1 MKKPLL
7 ALTAAAALTLAPV
20 TVTPAVADTL
30 PAEADTPPADTENGA
45 GAEPSTDTETDNS
58 SSGSS
63 DSDLSAGEIAGITI
77 GVLALVSAGVA
88 FALQTGLINI
98 PGLDM
103 SKWPKINVPGIT
115 PRPQASAT
123 PGDCSP
129 ATFDAIVP
137 GWPNF
142 TGTTV
147 SYCDGQWAKAGAN
160 QTDWNESFHKVNGQW
175 TRIEPAGDV
184 NGFKCYDVA
193 DLQRKGAPRAFTD
206 QVLSCR

>member
-7 ALTAAAALTLAPV
+7 ALTAAAALTLAPI
-20 TVTPAVADTL
+20 TVAPAVADTP
-30 PAEADTPPADTENGA
+30 PAEAATPPADT
-45 GAEPSTDTETDNS
+45 DTDNS
-58 SSGSS
+58 SSESS
-63 DSDLSAGEIAGITI
+63 DSDLTAGEIVGII
-77 GVLALVSAGVA
+77 ISVLALVSAGVA
-88 FALQTGLINI
+88 LAVQAGLINI

-115 PRPQASAT
+115 PRPHTSAT
-123 PGDCSP
+123 PNDCAP
-129 ATFDAIVP
+129 ANFDALVP

>member
-20 TVTPAVADTL
+20 TVAPAVADT
-30 PAEADTPPADTENGA
+30 PADTGT
-45 GAEPSTDTETDNS
+45 GTDSQTGTDTDSS

-63 DSDLSAGEIAGITI
+63 DSDLTAGEIVGITI

-88 FALQTGLINI
+88 FAVQAGLLKI

-115 PRPQASAT
+115 PRPHASAS
-123 PGDCSP
+123 PNDCAP
-129 ATFDAIVP
+129 ANFDALVP
-137 GWPNF
+137 GWPNH
-142 TGTTV
+142 TGTSV

-160 QTDWNESFHKVNGQW
+160 QTDWTESFHKVNGRW
-175 TRIEPAGDV
+175 TRIQPAGDV

-193 DLQRKGAPRAFTD
+193 DMQRKGAPRAFTD

>member
-1 MKKPLL
+1 MALVGAIWRYCRSMKKPLL

-20 TVTPAVADTL
+20 TVAPAVADT
-30 PAEADTPPADTENGA
+30 D
-45 GAEPSTDTETDNS
+45 TDTDSS

-63 DSDLSAGEIAGITI
+63 DSDLSAGEIVGITI

-88 FALQTGLINI
+88 LSVQVGLLKI

-103 SKWPKINVPGIT
+103 SKWPTINVPGIT
-115 PRPQASAT
+115 PRPHASAT
-123 PGDCSP
+123 PNDCSP
-129 ATFDAIVP
+129 ANFDALVP

-147 SYCDGQWAKAGAN
+147 HYCDGQWAKAGAN
-160 QTDWNESFHKVNGQW
+160 QTDWNESFHKVNGRW
-175 TRIEPAGDV
+175 ARIEPAGDV

-193 DLQRKGAPRAFTD
+193 DMQRKGAPRAFTD